1 MRGNAAHCNK
11 KNMMTDLFY
20 YLLTGAFAG
29 LSAGLLGIGG
39 GLIIVPALYF
49 ILPQHLSHIPLMH
62 VALATSLASII
73 FTSISSTWAH
83 HKHKA
88 IDWHKVMQITPGIII
103 GSFLA
108 GSLSYFISG
117 SLLKKIFAI
126 FEFLVA
132 LQMLRPILPSV
143 HRTLAMP
150 FMLLAGIVIGLVS
163 ALVGIGGGTLTV
175 PFLYF
180 TGIKLPNAIA
190 TSAACGLPIAVFASF
205 GYLFSGWQQ
214 ITGDFLGYIYLPAL
228 FSIVPCSILFAPAGA
243 WLAHNLPVSLLKKI
257 FAALL
262 ILLGLKM
269 W

>member
-1 MRGNAAHCNK
+1 
-11 KNMMTDLFY
+11 MTEILF
-20 YLLTGAFAG
+20 YLLTGVFAG

-49 ILPQHLSHIPLMH
+49 ILPQHLSNIPLMH

-88 IDWHKVMQITPGIII
+88 IDWLKVMQITPGIII

-108 GSLSYFISG
+108 GSLSYLISG
-117 SLLKKIFAI
+117 LFLKKVFAI
-126 FEFLVA
+126 FELLVA
-132 LQMLRPILPSV
+132 IQMLRPILPSP

-150 FMLLAGIVIGLVS
+150 FMLLAGIIIGLIS

-180 TGIKLPNAIA
+180 NGIKLPKAIA
-190 TSAACGLPIAVFASF
+190 TSAACGLPIAVFASL
-205 GYLFSGWQQ
+205 GYLLAGWQQ
-214 ITGDFLGYIYLPAL
+214 LEGAFFGYIYLPAL
-228 FSIVPCSILFAPAGA
+228 FGIVVCSILFAPAGA
-243 WLAHNLPVSLLKKI
+243 WLAHNLPVPLLKKV

-262 ILLGLKM
+262 ILITIKM
-269 W
+269 WY